1 MGKFKGIAVMIV
13 LVMASSAWAQ
23 VLMPKTEISGG
34 YTYGSLDQNAAGR
47 MNSNGW
53 NTGATTFVNRWLGVE
68 GNIAGLTNSQSFT
81 DAVSG
86 VSASASDKHY
96 TFVFGPRF
104 TFGQGRVNPFVHTL
118 FGLDR
123 ETLSFSG
130 TTPAGTLT
138 ASGSDNAFAS
148 ALGGGLEYGLTKHFG
163 LVTGSDYL
171 LTRHGSATQN
181 NFRVQ
186 VGMSVRFGQG
196 WSGSKQ

>member
-1 MGKFKGIAVMIV
+1 
-13 LVMASSAWAQ
+13 
-23 VLMPKTEISGG
+23 
-34 YTYGSLDQNAAGR
+34 
-47 MNSNGW
+47 
-53 NTGATTFVNRWLGVE
+53 
-68 GNIAGLTNSQSFT
+68 
-81 DAVSG
+81 
-86 VSASASDKHY
+86 
-96 TFVFGPRF
+96 
-104 TFGQGRVNPFVHTL
+104 VNPFVHTL

-123 ETLSFSG
+123 ETLSLSG
-130 TTPAGTLT
+130 TSSGTPFS